1 MWGSPVRPQLSSHS
15 CPVLYPVS
23 EGGHRKAGWQSQ
35 IMTPRQ
41 AGVLRDREVGLAES
55 LSMTSWVSL
64 FSCIQVCV
72 QSPVS
77 FFPYYYLSISYLYS
91 NLAVSVAICHCV
103 CPLGTLL
110 ALSGSG
116 LMCFLLSL
124 LIIVGTRTEGSL
136 RIELAVPEGRL

>member
-77 FFPYYYLSISYLYS
+77 FFFSP
-91 NLAVSVAICHCV
+91 V
-103 CPLGTLL
+103 
-110 ALSGSG
+110 
-116 LMCFLLSL
+116 LLSVYFMSVFKSYCL
-124 LIIVGTRTEGSL
+124 HGHLSL
-136 RIELAVPEGRL
+136 CVSPWDSTCPVWVWSHVFSFITTDHSGDQD